1 MRSCYASEATCGP
14 NHTGEGEGTL
24 GQTAADVDITIREFK
39 IEDYP
44 AVQSLWAEAG
54 LPFRPLGR
62 DRPERVAAEIT
73 RDTAVFLVAAVGD
86 RLAGVVF
93 GTHDGRRGWINRLA
107 VAPAFQRR
115 GVARRLVREVERRL
129 EARGLEIT
137 SALIESENEA
147 SMRFF
152 AAIGYVHGG
161 DIEYFSKRRSA
172 DT

>member
-1 MRSCYASEATCGP
+1 M
-14 NHTGEGEGTL
+14 
-24 GQTAADVDITIREFK
+24 GQAAADAEITIREFK

-44 AVQSLWAEAG
+44 AVQSLWVEAG

-73 RDTAVFLVAAVGD
+73 HDTAVFLVAEAGD

-107 VAPAFQRR
+107 VAPAFQRK
-115 GVARRLVREVERRL
+115 GVARRLVGEVERRL
-129 EARGLEIT
+129 ESRGIEIT
-137 SALIESENEA
+137 SALIESDNEM

-152 AAIGYVHGG
+152 TAIGYVHGAE
-161 DIEYFSKRRSA
+161 IEYLSKRRSV